1 MRKRAAYAY
10 ITPWR
15 TEAPTLPRL
24 RPPHPLTIEPIQ
36 APTLTLPLTLCRHC
50 RVQLPAAFGTCVGY
64 QRRPHF
70 EPAAASASRHAI
82 CTTTQRSSPLPP
94 PIPPPGTPGNE
105 DLFTCPPNVIHVQS
119 YVLNRTRI
127 IDPTGPPEPTR
138 CPPPRPPSSPC
149 TLPSTPHSTPHS
161 TPPTPTPHDTTRLST
176 QATRH
181 TARPHSPVT
190 IPLYSWPNGS
200 HNNDLMSPRA
210 TRHATSPP
218 HPTPKHK
225 TAPDPTQPQGTTH
238 HAAPHHTV

>member
-1 MRKRAAYAY
+1 MHYFPA
-10 ITPWR
+10 
-15 TEAPTLPRL
+15 RL
-24 RPPHPLTIEPIQ
+24 RLLSPASP
-36 APTLTLPLTLCRHC
+36 APRH
-50 RVQLPAAFGTCVGY
+50 
-64 QRRPHF
+64 
-70 EPAAASASRHAI
+70 
-82 CTTTQRSSPLPP
+82 PP
-94 PIPPPGTPGNE
+94 PCTPGNE

-210 TRHATSPP
+210 MRHATPTPYPTP
-218 HPTPKHK
+218 HPTPKHR
-225 TAPDPTQPQGTTH
+225 
-238 HAAPHHTV
+238 AAPHTPRGLELWATSAHLCEWRVHKWFPPDAWLAQTGSTG